1 MSVLK
6 SIYMLKVSPALHP
19 HAGVQHLF
27 MEVAPLETV
36 ASQHA
41 GNLRVTERRTKSLWI
56 FDLVYAR

>member
-27 MEVAPLETV
+27 MEVARLETV
-36 ASQHA
+36 ARRKPE
-41 GNLRVTERRTKSLWI
+41 GNGKENQV
-56 FDLVYAR
+56 FVDL